1 MPTSLRLP
9 VELDARIEELATK
22 TQRSKSY
29 HIRRAIEKYLED
41 LEDYLTA
48 VAVLE
53 MKNTRTPWKEVK
65 KELGLAD

>member
-9 VELDARIEELATK
+9 IELDKRIEELAQK
-22 TQRSKSY
+22 THRSKSY

-48 VAVLE
+48 MAVLE
-53 MKNTRTPWKEVK
+53 MKNTKTPWTEVK
-65 KELGLAD
+65 KELGLDD